1 MQLVKKL
8 LRQIMLCRFWMCGVV
23 LLVLPRH
30 SLVEILSVTLFL
42 GLLCTLFGLHFFVA
56 HCRSLLA
63 EAMRVTV
70 SARRMRELGMKE
82 CEPSGED
89 FPHVMALARL
99 CERDEGQRTLRFVQ
113 IYYHVLTVIY
123 WLSGGSAPR
132 VARHA
137 EFERAACSHFAVV
150 VVETRLASMRQ
161 LVSFPWE
168 HGAGSDDA

>member
-1 MQLVKKL
+1 
-8 LRQIMLCRFWMCGVV
+8 MCGVV

-42 GLLCTLFGLHFFVA
+42 GLLGTLFGLHFFVA

-70 SARRMRELGMKE
+70 SAHRMSELGMKE
-82 CEPSGED
+82 AVPSGED
-89 FPHVMALARL
+89 FPHLMALARL
-99 CERDEGQRTLRFVQ
+99 CERDEGKRSLRFVQ
-113 IYYHVLTVIY
+113 IYYRLLTVMY
-123 WLSGGSAPR
+123 WVSGGSAPR

-150 VVETRLASMRQ
+150 VLEKRLASMRQ

-168 HGAGSDDA
+168 QTAGSDDA